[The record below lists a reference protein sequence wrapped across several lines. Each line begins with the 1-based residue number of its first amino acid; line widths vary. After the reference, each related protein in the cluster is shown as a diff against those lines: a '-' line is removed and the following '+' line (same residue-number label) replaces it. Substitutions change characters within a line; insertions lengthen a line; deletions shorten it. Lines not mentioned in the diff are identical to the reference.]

1 MVQQQQGTTRWPA
14 VGALF
19 AAGMVCAFQ
28 IGKAAIAVPLL
39 QDDLGLSLVFASW
52 IVGAFGAL
60 GAAFGL
66 SAGGI
71 VSMFR
76 PRATLI
82 AGLCIIG
89 CASLAGAAAPNGV
102 VLLVTRVIEGCG
114 FLAAVLSA
122 PRLLRVVSQPAD
134 SDRVFAFWAAYLP
147 CGSAL
152 MMLIGPLLTHSWQ
165 VLWLA
170 NGVIALAYAAFV
182 AFFPFPSA
190 PDADKAGAAAANVM
204 RVVTSPGAIVLSLAF
219 SIYTFHYF
227 ALTGLFPSLLVDQL
241 GLSITAAGFISA
253 LTVLANGIG
262 NLIASVIFKRGIP
275 VWLIALAGY
284 IAMGISGF
292 AIFAPGIPVI
302 AIAIAAAATLA
313 ITGFIPASIF
323 AAAPRIASSAPL
335 LAITIG
341 LIVNGSNIGQL
352 IGPAA
357 LAAFVQR
364 FGWDKAPL
372 LFAAVAVAGIAVSLA
387 LRSVLARKTK

>member
-1 MVQQQQGTTRWPA
+1 MPCRCCRT
-14 VGALF
+14 
-19 AAGMVCAFQ
+19 
-28 IGKAAIAVPLL
+28 IS
-39 QDDLGLSLVFASW
+39 GLSLVFASW

-66 SAGGI
+66 FAGGI

-165 VLWLA
+165 ILWLA
-170 NGVIALAYAAFV
+170 NGVIALAYAALV
-182 AFFPFPSA
+182 ALFPFPSA

-262 NLIASVIFKRGIP
+262 NLIAGIIFKRGIP
-275 VWLIALAGY
+275 VWADRARGLHCDRDQRICDLRAGH
-284 IAMGISGF
+284 SGYRDRHCRRGHARDHGLYSGLDLRRRAAHRIERPVARDHHRPDHERQQYR
-292 AIFAPGIPVI
+292 AIDRPGS
-302 AIAIAAAATLA
+302 ARGFRATFRLGQGAASVCRR
-313 ITGFIPASIF
+313 GCRRDRHFIC
-323 AAAPRIASSAPL
+323 
-335 LAITIG
+335 
-341 LIVNGSNIGQL
+341 
-352 IGPAA
+352 
-357 LAAFVQR
+357 
-364 FGWDKAPL
+364 
-372 LFAAVAVAGIAVSLA
+372 LA
-387 LRSVLARKTK
+387 LRSCAEDKIKPAGKAPPVF

>member
-1 MVQQQQGTTRWPA
+1 MIQQPPSTTRWHA
-14 VGALF
+14 VGVLI

-66 SAGGI
+66 FAGGI

-76 PRATLI
+76 PHRTLI

-89 CASLAGAAAPNGV
+89 CASLAGAAAPNGT

-114 FLAAVLSA
+114 FLATVLSV

-134 SDRVFAFWAAYLP
+134 SDRVFAFWGAYLP
-147 CGSAL
+147 CGAAL
-152 MMLIGPLLTHSWQ
+152 MMLLGPLLTHSWQ
-165 VLWLA
+165 ILWLA
-170 NGVIALAYAAFV
+170 NGVIALAYAALV

-190 PDADKAGAAAANVM
+190 SGADKAGAAANVM

-219 SIYTFHYF
+219 GIYTFHYF
-227 ALTGLFPSLLVDQL
+227 ALTGLFPSLLIDQL

-262 NLIASVIFKRGIP
+262 NLIAGVIFKRGIP
-275 VWLIALAGY
+275 VWVIALVGY
-284 IAMGISGF
+284 VVIGVSGF
-292 AIFAPGIPVI
+292 AIFAPGLPVL
-302 AIAIAAAATLA
+302 AIAIAAATALA

-323 AAAPRIASSAPL
+323 AAAPRIASSAAL

-341 LIVNGSNIGQL
+341 LIMNGSSLGQL
-352 IGPAA
+352 LGPAS

-364 FGWDKAPL
+364 FGWDKAPF
-372 LFAAVAVAGIAVSLA
+372 LFAGVAVAGIVISLA
-387 LRSVLARKTK
+387 LRSVLEQKAK